1 MWHCGKW
8 NCWQGHRPLIIIIT
22 IILLLLYIIII
33 IIYLNVM
40 CIPQLG
46 WSAAICGAC
55 LLGSSMSSHGFDP
68 IRVSCHSVLRSW
80 PKSLAWD
87 VKDQFRKRNEHT
99 EIYGYGSIPI
109 NSQLLGGWT
118 SINPGYFDVNRRG
131 TIGFDTLPYEVI
143 EAHSISNAAPKL
155 DGDNDKAAF
164 PAGSWDSDRSVV
176 DCAAREGLRVG
187 CWEISALD
195 QWNCN
200 SRTTETLGVSYQI
213 I

>member
-1 MWHCGKW
+1 MK
-8 NCWQGHRPLIIIIT
+8 
-22 IILLLLYIIII
+22 LLARSSSAYYYYYYYYYYTTII
-33 IIYLNVM
+33 IIYYYYNIFKCNVHPTIGM
-40 CIPQLG
+40 IRSHMWCLSAGVLHVVPWFRSHQGELSQCPAILTEISGLG
-46 WSAAICGAC
+46 RER
-55 LLGSSMSSHGFDP
+55 P
-68 IRVSCHSVLRSW
+68 VS
-80 PKSLAWD
+80 K
-87 VKDQFRKRNEHT
+87 KEHT

>member
-1 MWHCGKW
+1 
-8 NCWQGHRPLIIIIT
+8 
-22 IILLLLYIIII
+22 
-33 IIYLNVM
+33 M

-46 WSAAICGAC
+46 WSAAILVVLCWGPC
-55 LLGSSMSSHGFDP
+55 RPSHLVAFQWSHQGELSHP
-68 IRVSCHSVLRSW
+68 AR

-87 VKDQFRKRNEHT
+87 VKDQFRKRNTHT
-99 EIYGYGSIPI
+99 YGYGSIPI
-109 NSQLLGGWT
+109 NNQLLGGWT
-118 SINPGYFDVNRRG
+118 SINPSYFDVNRRG